1 MAGASRAVKLSI
13 RAIRFNKM
21 LSVKDQRM
29 SLLARG
35 CESKA
40 VRDSLMSG
48 IDEREEYEEFSRST
62 HTANQSMVAKAQQSN
77 RPSTIGKQ
85 YNF

>member
-1 MAGASRAVKLSI
+1 
-13 RAIRFNKM
+13 
-21 LSVKDQRM
+21 
-29 SLLARG
+29 
-35 CESKA
+35 
-40 VRDSLMSG
+40 MSG

-62 HTANQSMVAKAQQSN
+62 HTANQSMVAKAGPQNST